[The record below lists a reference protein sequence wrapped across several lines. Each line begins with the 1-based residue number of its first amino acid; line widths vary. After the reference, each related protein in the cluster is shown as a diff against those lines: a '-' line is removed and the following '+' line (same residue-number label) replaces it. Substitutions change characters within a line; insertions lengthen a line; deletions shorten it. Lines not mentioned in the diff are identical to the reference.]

1 METTANGLWD
11 WLLQACV
18 TLPFVNAGEGWPSRW
33 WYCREALPQTSSRH
47 RCRNS
52 VCVRAFVCLFCVCVC
67 ACVRCVFSPSVI
79 KKEYFMKIFSFPPP
93 RLPGFDQFFFLYVGG
108 SCICL
113 NNCVS
118 LLLCTA
124 EDLVTQ

>member
-1 METTANGLWD
+1 
-11 WLLQACV
+11 
-18 TLPFVNAGEGWPSRW
+18 
-33 WYCREALPQTSSRH
+33 
-47 RCRNS
+47 
-52 VCVRAFVCLFCVCVC
+52 
-67 ACVRCVFSPSVI
+67 
-79 KKEYFMKIFSFPPP
+79 MKIFSFPPP
-93 RLPGFDQFFFLYVGG
+93 ELPGFDQFCFLHVGG